1 MGASEWVAG
10 WARIKPEEPAIVF
23 EGTSRSWRDLHASAS
38 WIGDVLTGAG
48 VQPGDRV
55 ACLIANRTEYVEAF
69 LGALRSGAIFVPLNT
84 LATPGE
90 LVTLLADCGARVLLT
105 DESHAEAAVALAGV
119 LPAPVT
125 FVSID
130 GPLPVEHLAVPP
142 LPAGQ
147 AGHPGVPRAGS
158 DPMCIYYTSGTT
170 GRPKGAV
177 VSYDN
182 VHYAT
187 LNWLVDLGFWQDDR
201 FLLNLPLCFTGAM
214 AILVPALHGGIT
226 IYLERGFDAG
236 RTLELIESRG
246 ITFMVAVPTM
256 ALAMMRHPEFTTRD
270 LSSIRMILC
279 GAAPVPMTL
288 FEAWTRRGI
297 TFISSFGMTEV
308 AGGFAMITPAAEAA
322 QRLGTA
328 GRPCLYS
335 EAKILR
341 EDGTDAP
348 DDEVGELLIRG
359 PLVFQGYWNNDA
371 ETRATII
378 GGWLHTGDLAV
389 REPSGYFRIVDR
401 KKDLIISGGL
411 NVYPAEVEGALLK
424 LDDVV
429 ESAVYG
435 VPDEKWGE
443 AVAASVVL
451 APGSH
456 RDTDSI
462 RNDLR
467 ALVAAYKVPKHI
479 EFAGALPRTTSGKV
493 LRRDLRERAAQQ
505 ARAEAGPQ

>member
-1 MGASEWVAG
+1 MSASEWVAG
-10 WARIKPEEPAIVF
+10 WARIKPDEPAIVF
-23 EGTSRSWRDLHASAS
+23 EGTSRSWRDLDASAS

-55 ACLIANRTEYVEAF
+55 ACLIGNRTEYVEAF

-105 DESHAEAAVALAGV
+105 DESHAEAAAALAGV

-158 DPMCIYYTSGTT
+158 DTMCIYYTSGTT

-424 LDDVV
+424 LDDVL

-451 APGSH
+451 APGSR
-456 RDTDSI
+456 RDADSI

-467 ALVAAYKVPKHI
+467 ALIAAYKIPRHI